1 MLVLLLVAIV
11 VVLMLLLVVLL
22 LVSVDTGA
30 AAASPAPAPEP
41 VLARVVH
48 GDLKRCIAL
57 IKSIRVEVVGPRR
70 VIGSDHK
77 NEERDYTADAGRAET
92 VV

>member
-1 MLVLLLVAIV
+1 MVVLELIVLLVVVIV

-22 LVSVDTGA
+22 LVSGDAGA
-30 AAASPAPAPEP
+30 AAASPAPAPER

-48 GDLKRCIAL
+48 GDLKRCVAL
-57 IKSIRVEVVGPRR
+57 IKSIRVEVVDPRR

-77 NEERDYTADAGRAET
+77 NEERDCTAH
-92 VV
+92 